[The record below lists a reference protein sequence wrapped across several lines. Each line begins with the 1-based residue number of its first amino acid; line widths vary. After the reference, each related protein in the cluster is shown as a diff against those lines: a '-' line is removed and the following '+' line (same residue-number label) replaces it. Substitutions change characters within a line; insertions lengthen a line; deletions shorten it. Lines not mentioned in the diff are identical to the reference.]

1 MKQGKRSQRMEETRA
16 QVLRDAV
23 ILFLEKG
30 YRETTFEQIATRS
43 GRTKSAV
50 LRAYPDK
57 ETILYALVT
66 HMFSVQFAGA
76 RAKLGEGADP
86 LLVYGVETALQ
97 LHICELSESLRDLY
111 TAAYALPSTTEYIYR
126 STAKELKVIFGKY
139 LPDAAQSD
147 FYELELVSA
156 GVMRGLMAR
165 KCDMYFTLE
174 KKIALFLRCALK
186 VYDVPAEER
195 DAVISRVLAMD
206 LGTLALNTLENT
218 VRLAKAGFD
227 SDTLWASAP
236 EGREEDVL

>member
-1 MKQGKRSQRMEETRA
+1 M
-16 QVLRDAV
+16 
-23 ILFLEKG
+23 
-30 YRETTFEQIATRS
+30 
-43 GRTKSAV
+43 
-50 LRAYPDK
+50 
-57 ETILYALVT
+57 
-66 HMFSVQFAGA
+66 
-76 RAKLGEGADP
+76 
-86 LLVYGVETALQ
+86 
-97 LHICELSESLRDLY
+97 HICELSESLRDLY
-111 TAAYALPSTTEYIYR
+111 TAAYALPSTTEFIYR

-174 KKIALFLRCALK
+174 RKIALFLRCALK

>member
-1 MKQGKRSQRMEETRA
+1 MKQGRRSQRMEETRA

-23 ILFLEKG
+23 LLFLEKG

-57 ETILYALVT
+57 EAILYALVT
-66 HMFSVQFAGA
+66 HMFNVQFSGA
-76 RAKLGEGADP
+76 RAMLGEDADA
-86 LLVYGVETALQ
+86 LLVYGVETAMQ

-111 TAAYALPSTTEYIYR
+111 IAAYALPSTSEFIYR
-126 STAKELKVIFGKY
+126 STAKELQATFGKY
-139 LPDAAQSD
+139 LPDALESD

-174 KKIALFLRCALK
+174 RKIALFLRCALK